1 MKVAVIGS
9 TGMVGSTVV
18 KELANRGHEVKAIAR
33 KPEKVLQHANVKA
46 DKADVLDADFY
57 KHLEGVD
64 AVVSAF
70 STGNW
75 TDGERF
81 TQGANAIVDAAAQAQ
96 VPYILIVGGAGSLF
110 VAPGVQLVDV
120 PQFPADVFPVANA
133 ARNLLNDLRARNDV
147 NWSFI
152 CPPASFAGGEVS
164 YERTGKYRLGDENVM
179 MDKDG
184 KPADIS
190 VADMAVAIADDI
202 EQKAHLKTRFTV
214 AAAED

>member
-9 TGMVGSTVV
+9 TGMVGSAVV
-18 KELANRGHEVKAIAR
+18 KELANRGHRVVAIAR
-33 KPEKVLQHANVKA
+33 NTSKVLTHEHVKA
-46 DKADVLDADFY
+46 DKADVMDVDFPA
-57 KHLEGVD
+57 LLQGFD

-75 TDGERF
+75 TDGLGF
-81 TQGANAIVDAAAQAQ
+81 MLGADAIVEAAVKAD
-96 VPYILIVGGAGSLF
+96 VPYLLIVGGAGSLY

-120 PQFPADVFPVANA
+120 PQFPAMVYPVANA
-133 ARNLLNDLRARNDV
+133 ARNLLNKLRARNDV

-152 CPPASFAGGEVS
+152 CPPASFAGGQVS
-164 YERTGKYRLGDENVM
+164 YERTGKYRVGKDDVL

-190 VADMAVAIADDI
+190 VADMAVAIADDV
-202 EQKAHLKTRFTV
+202 EHKAHLRERFTV
-214 AAAED
+214 AAK

>member
-33 KPEKVLQHANVKA
+33 KPEKVMSHERVTAV
-46 DKADVLDADFY
+46 KADVLDADFAQQ
-57 KHLEGVD
+57 LEGVD

-81 TQGANAIVDAAAQAQ
+81 TQGANAIVEAAAKAN
-96 VPYILIVGGAGSLF
+96 VPYLLIVGGAGSLY

-120 PQFPADVFPVANA
+120 PQFPANVFPVANA

-152 CPPASFAGGEVS
+152 CPPASFAGGGVS
-164 YERTGKYRLGDENVM
+164 YERTGKYQLGEDNVM
-179 MDKDG
+179 MNKAG
-184 KPADIS
+184 QPADIS
-190 VADMAVAIADDI
+190 VADMAVAIVDDV
-202 EQKAHLKTRFTV
+202 EKKGHLKKRFTV
-214 AAAED
+214 AAEE

>member
-1 MKVAVIGS
+1 
-9 TGMVGSTVV
+9 MVGSAVV
-18 KELANRGHEVKAIAR
+18 KELASRGHQVVAIAR
-33 KPEKVLQHANVKA
+33 KPEKVYNHECVKVV
-46 DKADVLDADFY
+46 KADVLDSDFSE
-57 KHLEGVD
+57 HLKGFD

-81 TQGANAIVDAAAQAQ
+81 TQGANAIVDAAAHAQ
-96 VPYILIVGGAGSLF
+96 VPYLLIVGGAGSLY
-110 VAPGVQLVDV
+110 VAPGVQLCDV
-120 PQFPADVFPVANA
+120 PQFPASVFPVANA

-164 YERTGKYRLGDENVM
+164 YERTGKYRLGKDDVM
-179 MDKDG
+179 MDKTG

-190 VADMAVAIADDI
+190 VSDMAVAIVDDV
-202 EQKAHLKTRFTV
+202 EKKGHLRERFTV
-214 AAAED
+214 AAAE

>member
-1 MKVAVIGS
+1 MKITVIGS

-18 KELANRGHEVKAIAR
+18 KELANRGHQVTAIAR
-33 KPEKVLQHANVKA
+33 KPEKVLVHENVTA
-46 DKADVLDADFY
+46 VRADVLDNDFY
-57 KHLEGVD
+57 KNLEGAD

-75 TDGERF
+75 TDGELF
-81 TQGANAIVDAAAQAQ
+81 TRGANAIVDAAAKAN

-120 PQFPADVFPVANA
+120 PQFPASVYPVANA

-164 YERTGKYRLGDENVM
+164 YERTGKYRVGDDFVM
-179 MDKDG
+179 TDKEG

-190 VADMAVAIADDI
+190 VADMAVAIADDV
-202 EQKAHLKTRFTV
+202 EKKAHLKTRFTV
-214 AAAED
+214 AAED